1 LLSLSAH
8 NLLLLII
15 FQAIIQTLMMSV
27 PHTAA
32 ILQDEGSMNSVRSI
46 WAYLVLCISTIAL
59 GTAAILT
66 AMITRRSELAHLVAR
81 IWGNVNLWAAGVK
94 IEVHGLEH
102 IDPSSSYVYAAN
114 HQSAFDILTLLGKLP
129 VQFRWLAKTELFS
142 IFVLGPAMRAAG
154 YIPIDRSNR
163 RKAFESM
170 NIAAQRI
177 KEGTS
182 IVIFPEGTRSP
193 DGVLQDFKKGGFIL
207 ALNSQHPIVPISISG
222 SYRIFPKRGGWKVH
236 PGRVQLTISAPIP
249 TEGLTNRE
257 RDELIR
263 RVREAIRTHLT
274 IREGGLLP
282 DPVARDPSS

>member
-1 LLSLSAH
+1 MLR
-8 NLLLLII
+8 
-15 FQAIIQTLMMSV
+15 
-27 PHTAA
+27 
-32 ILQDEGSMNSVRSI
+32 DEESMNSVRSI
-46 WAYLVLCISTIAL
+46 WAYLVLFISTITL
-59 GTAAILT
+59 GPAAVLT
-66 AMITRRSELAHLVAR
+66 AMITRRSELAHVVAR

-94 IEVHGLEH
+94 VEVRGLEH

-114 HQSAFDILTLLGKLP
+114 HQSAIDILVLLGKLP
-129 VQFRWLAKTELFS
+129 VQFRWLAKAELFG
-142 IFVLGPAMRAAG
+142 IFVFGPAMRAAG

-182 IVIFPEGTRSP
+182 IVVFPEGTRSP

-207 ALNSQHPIVPISISG
+207 ALNSQHPIAPISISG
-222 SYRIFPKRGGWKVH
+222 SYPIFPKRGGWRVH
-236 PGRVQLTISAPIP
+236 PGRVQLTVSAPIP
-249 TEGLTNRE
+249 TEGLTNME

-274 IREGGLLP
+274 NREGGPLP
-282 DPVARDPSS
+282 DPVSHDAAS